1 MHRMR
6 GKMLELIDLG
16 DLIKKTRH
24 AQKLSQGELVRRS
37 KVSRARLD
45 ALENGRISDIGFK
58 NLMRV
63 MNALGLDFRITEL
76 NDSRPTL
83 EDLVEEDENASRL
96 GRR

>member
-1 MHRMR
+1 MVD
-6 GKMLELIDLG
+6 LIDLG
-16 DLIKKTRH
+16 ELIKKTRRD
-24 AQKLSQGELVRRS
+24 QKLSQGELVQRS

-63 MNALGLDFRITEL
+63 MNALGLDLRVTEL

>member
-1 MHRMR
+1 MTS
-6 GKMLELIDLG
+6 LLDLG
-16 DLIKKTRH
+16 ELIKKTRR
-24 AQKLSQGELVRRS
+24 AQKLSQADLVQRS

-58 NLMRV
+58 NLMKI
-63 MNALGLDFRITEL
+63 MNALRLDLRVTEL

-83 EDLVEEDENASRL
+83 EDLVAEDEDASRL